1 MHLFLAEFG
10 QVGAIHLLGQIDF
23 AVVGGRGGG
32 ALLVRRG
39 YRGAWRHILVPTTM
53 QKLAIIA
60 AIRVKVEVV
69 SQHFDMQ

>member
-1 MHLFLAEFG
+1 
-10 QVGAIHLLGQIDF
+10 LLGQIDF
-23 AVVGGRGGG
+23 AIVGGRGGE
-32 ALLVRRG
+32 ALLVGRG

-69 SQHFDMQ
+69 S